1 MNFRKTEYRLK
12 KPKHI
17 FKDIKYSTQNIIK
30 KNPKKLIPNLS
41 CRNFFH
47 KSHKQ
52 PIFLNTTNQFD
63 FDKLLLKKSSSNLF
77 QSNDVDLVRN
87 LNFDYLEQINDNT
100 LLRENLISNS
110 LQNNPKEKEESKI
123 FDFMQEKLKHNEN
136 KKDQLELPKLQKIK
150 KSNKYKSYEII
161 QSHRKQIQNEMGE
174 QIEKELINKIKN
186 LRNNM
191 NEKKIEKNEIF
202 LKIKKIELELDEI
215 YMENYFSKQKYKKQ
229 IDDIVKK
236 NLYDRKDEENK
247 NKAQAKLEAKKKKY
261 NKSGNFHMEIF
272 NQNKAETNINNSSNS
287 PNVSNSTNKNNNN
300 LPSTTVNTNIKN
312 EEPRNNFD
320 RMPSLKNMDYSNI
333 KNTSNQNS
341 KKNMSKKSMEIFKI
355 NLLQTQRKKEFQNF
369 QSAQKEK
376 ELTLKLE
383 LKNLENDLNKIDK
396 ELDETRKE
404 EKEIINKLMLFYK
417 ELLFKGNQTKKDGIV
432 WIIKSIWY
440 LGENVPLSFMP
451 EFLDLESIEYLFQL
465 AQLQLEID
473 YFTKKILEMKL
484 ALKKDISSKY
494 KNDIIKLNINNNKDN
509 GNKKNLINH
518 KSKIFR
524 DMEKDSE
531 EIELENKKNV
541 YTELVKEFEK
551 KNLQFEITNLPEVN
565 RINKVKKHIEKIKKD
580 IVELKK
586 NEIKRISKCFIEND
600 YEEKYHTNI
609 ETVLAALI
617 GIDAKDTEMNKF
629 NLNKKDYLSKLKKI
643 RFFDHEH
650 IRKILSK

>member
-1 MNFRKTEYRLK
+1 
-12 KPKHI
+12 
-17 FKDIKYSTQNIIK
+17 
-30 KNPKKLIPNLS
+30 
-41 CRNFFH
+41 
-47 KSHKQ
+47 
-52 PIFLNTTNQFD
+52 
-63 FDKLLLKKSSSNLF
+63 
-77 QSNDVDLVRN
+77 
-87 LNFDYLEQINDNT
+87 
-100 LLRENLISNS
+100 
-110 LQNNPKEKEESKI
+110 
-123 FDFMQEKLKHNEN
+123 
-136 KKDQLELPKLQKIK
+136 
-150 KSNKYKSYEII
+150 
-161 QSHRKQIQNEMGE
+161 
-174 QIEKELINKIKN
+174 
-186 LRNNM
+186 
-191 NEKKIEKNEIF
+191 
-202 LKIKKIELELDEI
+202 
-215 YMENYFSKQKYKKQ
+215 
-229 IDDIVKK
+229 
-236 NLYDRKDEENK
+236 
-247 NKAQAKLEAKKKKY
+247 
-261 NKSGNFHMEIF
+261 MEIF

-376 ELTLKLE
+376 KLTLKLE

>member
-123 FDFMQEKLKHNEN
+123 FDFMQEKLRHNEN
-136 KKDQLELPKLQKIK
+136 KKEQFELPKLQKIK

-376 ELTLKLE
+376 ELMLKLE

-494 KNDIIKLNINNNKDN
+494 QNDIIKLNINNNKDN

>member
-87 LNFDYLEQINDNT
+87 LNFDYLEQINDNI

-509 GNKKNLINH
+509 ENKKNFINH

-524 DMEKDSE
+524 NMEKDSE

>member
-376 ELTLKLE
+376 KLTLKLE

-404 EKEIINKLMLFYK
+404 EKEITNKLMLFYK

>member
-100 LLRENLISNS
+100 LLRENLISNL

-376 ELTLKLE
+376 KLTLKLE

-404 EKEIINKLMLFYK
+404 EKEITNKLMLFYK

-494 KNDIIKLNINNNKDN
+494 INDIIKLNINNNKDN

>member
-52 PIFLNTTNQFD
+52 PIFLNTINQFD

-396 ELDETRKE
+396 ELDATRKE

-484 ALKKDISSKY
+484 ALKKDISTKY

-509 GNKKNLINH
+509 GNKKNCINH

-524 DMEKDSE
+524 NMEKDSE

>member
-100 LLRENLISNS
+100 LLRENLISNL

-236 NLYDRKDEENK
+236 TLDERKDEENK

>member
-236 NLYDRKDEENK
+236 TLDERKDEENK
-247 NKAQAKLEAKKKKY
+247 NKAHAKLEAKKKKY

-494 KNDIIKLNINNNKDN
+494 INDIIKLNINNNKDN

>member
-236 NLYDRKDEENK
+236 TLDERKDEENK

-509 GNKKNLINH
+509 ENKKNFINH

-524 DMEKDSE
+524 NMEKDSE

>member
-484 ALKKDISSKY
+484 ALKKDISTKY

-509 GNKKNLINH
+509 GNKKNCINH

-524 DMEKDSE
+524 NMEKDSE

>member
-1 MNFRKTEYRLK
+1 M
-12 KPKHI
+12 
-17 FKDIKYSTQNIIK
+17 
-30 KNPKKLIPNLS
+30 
-41 CRNFFH
+41 
-47 KSHKQ
+47 
-52 PIFLNTTNQFD
+52 
-63 FDKLLLKKSSSNLF
+63 
-77 QSNDVDLVRN
+77 
-87 LNFDYLEQINDNT
+87 
-100 LLRENLISNS
+100 
-110 LQNNPKEKEESKI
+110 
-123 FDFMQEKLKHNEN
+123 
-136 KKDQLELPKLQKIK
+136 
-150 KSNKYKSYEII
+150 
-161 QSHRKQIQNEMGE
+161 
-174 QIEKELINKIKN
+174 
-186 LRNNM
+186 
-191 NEKKIEKNEIF
+191 
-202 LKIKKIELELDEI
+202 
-215 YMENYFSKQKYKKQ
+215 
-229 IDDIVKK
+229 
-236 NLYDRKDEENK
+236 
-247 NKAQAKLEAKKKKY
+247 
-261 NKSGNFHMEIF
+261 
-272 NQNKAETNINNSSNS
+272 
-287 PNVSNSTNKNNNN
+287 
-300 LPSTTVNTNIKN
+300 
-312 EEPRNNFD
+312 
-320 RMPSLKNMDYSNI
+320 
-333 KNTSNQNS
+333 
-341 KKNMSKKSMEIFKI
+341 
-355 NLLQTQRKKEFQNF
+355 
-369 QSAQKEK
+369 
-376 ELTLKLE
+376 
-383 LKNLENDLNKIDK
+383 LNKIDK

>member
-320 RMPSLKNMDYSNI
+320 RMPSLKNMDYSSI

-404 EKEIINKLMLFYK
+404 EKEITNKLMLFYK

-494 KNDIIKLNINNNKDN
+494 INDIIKLNINNNKDN

>member
-320 RMPSLKNMDYSNI
+320 RMPSLKNMDYSSI

>member
-52 PIFLNTTNQFD
+52 PIFLNTINQFD

-396 ELDETRKE
+396 ELDATRKE

-484 ALKKDISSKY
+484 ALKKDISTKY

>member
-272 NQNKAETNINNSSNS
+272 NQNKAETNINNSPNS

-417 ELLFKGNQTKKDGIV
+417 ELLFKGNQIKKDGIV

-509 GNKKNLINH
+509 ENKKNFINH

-524 DMEKDSE
+524 NMEKDSE

>member
-12 KPKHI
+12 NHKHI

-376 ELTLKLE
+376 KLTLKLE

-541 YTELVKEFEK
+541 YTELAKEFEK

>member
-580 IVELKK
+580 IVEVKK

>member
-287 PNVSNSTNKNNNN
+287 PNVSNSTNKNNN

-396 ELDETRKE
+396 ELDEIRKE

-417 ELLFKGNQTKKDGIV
+417 ELLFKGNQIKKDGIV

-509 GNKKNLINH
+509 ENKKNFINH

-524 DMEKDSE
+524 NMEKDSE

>member
-376 ELTLKLE
+376 KLTLKLE

-531 EIELENKKNV
+531 EIELENKKNI

>member
-191 NEKKIEKNEIF
+191 NEKKIEKNENF

-484 ALKKDISSKY
+484 ALKKDISTKY

-524 DMEKDSE
+524 NMEKDSE

-580 IVELKK
+580 IIELKK

>member
-215 YMENYFSKQKYKKQ
+215 YMEIYFSKQKYKKQ

-236 NLYDRKDEENK
+236 TLDERKDEENK

-287 PNVSNSTNKNNNN
+287 PNVSNSTNKNNN

-417 ELLFKGNQTKKDGIV
+417 ELLFKGNQIKKDGIV

-509 GNKKNLINH
+509 ENKKNFINH

-524 DMEKDSE
+524 NMEKDSE

>member
-1 MNFRKTEYRLK
+1 
-12 KPKHI
+12 
-17 FKDIKYSTQNIIK
+17 
-30 KNPKKLIPNLS
+30 
-41 CRNFFH
+41 
-47 KSHKQ
+47 
-52 PIFLNTTNQFD
+52 
-63 FDKLLLKKSSSNLF
+63 
-77 QSNDVDLVRN
+77 
-87 LNFDYLEQINDNT
+87 
-100 LLRENLISNS
+100 
-110 LQNNPKEKEESKI
+110 
-123 FDFMQEKLKHNEN
+123 
-136 KKDQLELPKLQKIK
+136 
-150 KSNKYKSYEII
+150 
-161 QSHRKQIQNEMGE
+161 
-174 QIEKELINKIKN
+174 
-186 LRNNM
+186 
-191 NEKKIEKNEIF
+191 
-202 LKIKKIELELDEI
+202 
-215 YMENYFSKQKYKKQ
+215 
-229 IDDIVKK
+229 
-236 NLYDRKDEENK
+236 
-247 NKAQAKLEAKKKKY
+247 
-261 NKSGNFHMEIF
+261 
-272 NQNKAETNINNSSNS
+272 
-287 PNVSNSTNKNNNN
+287 
-300 LPSTTVNTNIKN
+300 
-312 EEPRNNFD
+312 
-320 RMPSLKNMDYSNI
+320 
-333 KNTSNQNS
+333 
-341 KKNMSKKSMEIFKI
+341 MEIFKI

-451 EFLDLESIEYLFQL
+451 EFLYLEAIEYLFQR

>member
-236 NLYDRKDEENK
+236 TLDERKDEENK

-376 ELTLKLE
+376 KLTLKLE

-404 EKEIINKLMLFYK
+404 EKEITNKLMLFYK

-541 YTELVKEFEK
+541 YTELAKEFEK

>member
-287 PNVSNSTNKNNNN
+287 PNVSNSTNKNNN

>member
-247 NKAQAKLEAKKKKY
+247 YKAQAKLEAKKKKY

-333 KNTSNQNS
+333 KNMSNQNS

-404 EKEIINKLMLFYK
+404 EKEITNKLMLFYK

>member
-376 ELTLKLE
+376 KLTLKLE

>member
-509 GNKKNLINH
+509 ENKKNFINH

-524 DMEKDSE
+524 NMEKDSE

>member
-586 NEIKRISKCFIEND
+586 NEIKRVSKCFIEND

>member
-236 NLYDRKDEENK
+236 TLDERKDEENK

-376 ELTLKLE
+376 KLTLKLE

>member
-376 ELTLKLE
+376 KLTLKLE

-509 GNKKNLINH
+509 ENKKNFINH

>member
-236 NLYDRKDEENK
+236 TLDERKDEENK
-247 NKAQAKLEAKKKKY
+247 NKAHAKLEAKKKKY

-287 PNVSNSTNKNNNN
+287 PNVSNSTNKNNN

>member
-541 YTELVKEFEK
+541 YIELVKEFEK

>member
-355 NLLQTQRKKEFQNF
+355 NLLQTQRKKEFQNY

-376 ELTLKLE
+376 KLTLKLE

>member
-272 NQNKAETNINNSSNS
+272 NQNKAETNINNSPNS

-341 KKNMSKKSMEIFKI
+341 KKNMSKKSIEIFKI

-404 EKEIINKLMLFYK
+404 EKEMINKLMLFYK

>member
-236 NLYDRKDEENK
+236 TLDERKDEENK

-287 PNVSNSTNKNNNN
+287 PNVSNSTYKNNNN

-541 YTELVKEFEK
+541 FTELVKEFEK

>member
-376 ELTLKLE
+376 KLTLKLE

-396 ELDETRKE
+396 ELDETRKK

>member
-531 EIELENKKNV
+531 EIELENKKNI

>member
-100 LLRENLISNS
+100 LLRENLISNL

-484 ALKKDISSKY
+484 ALKKDISTKY

-524 DMEKDSE
+524 NMEKDSE

>member
-52 PIFLNTTNQFD
+52 PIFLNTTNKFD

-518 KSKIFR
+518 KSKIFS

>member
-236 NLYDRKDEENK
+236 NLRKDEENK

-541 YTELVKEFEK
+541 YIELVKEFEK